1 MKLYAWVCITLD
13 IYLYT
18 LKVEIVVGS
27 QSREFFS
34 GIKSRERAIFSFQS
48 VQKFM
53 ELLRNFEA
61 GCGMKFKECRGSG
74 RKMASL

>member
-13 IYLYT
+13 IYIYT

-34 GIKSRERAIFSFQS
+34 EIKS
-48 VQKFM
+48 VQKFK